1 MATPSTSASTAAS
14 SAFPLT
20 TAARFPRASTSGT
33 RIPALAERRR
43 TRRRRLS
50 EGSGGDRSA
59 AAGAVEK
66 GLRLAFLEQ
75 LAERARAAD
84 ALGVADTIYDMVAAG
99 LSPGP
104 RSFHGLVAA
113 HALAGDAEG
122 AMQALRRELSSG
134 VRPLHETFVALVRV
148 FAKKGLSTR
157 AMEILAAMERY
168 KYDIRKAWL
177 VLVEEL
183 VRNHYLEDANTVF
196 LKGAKGGLQG
206 TDELYDLLIEED
218 CKAGDH
224 SNALTVAYQME
235 AAGRMATTFHFN
247 CLLSVQA
254 TCGIPEIAFS
264 TYENMEYGGEDYMK
278 PDTESYNWVI
288 QAFTRATSHDR
299 YV

>member
-20 TAARFPRASTSGT
+20 TAARFPCASTSGT

-43 TRRRRLS
+43 TRRRRLP

-122 AMQALRRELSSG
+122 AVSVLR
-134 VRPLHETFVALVRV
+134 
-148 FAKKGLSTR
+148 
-157 AMEILAAMERY
+157 
-168 KYDIRKAWL
+168 
-177 VLVEEL
+177 
-183 VRNHYLEDANTVF
+183 
-196 LKGAKGGLQG
+196 
-206 TDELYDLLIEED
+206 
-218 CKAGDH
+218 C
-224 SNALTVAYQME
+224 
-235 AAGRMATTFHFN
+235 
-247 CLLSVQA
+247 
-254 TCGIPEIAFS
+254 
-264 TYENMEYGGEDYMK
+264 
-278 PDTESYNWVI
+278 
-288 QAFTRATSHDR
+288 
-299 YV
+299 